1 MQFNYLKRV
10 TVVVALMMSSASI
23 FSQVTVATN
32 DKMTTSS
39 NSGGAPT
46 TKDFRKFSFEI
57 TAGALEPSVI
67 TGGTNN
73 FSSHLATVGYGA
85 GVKYQIFQF
94 LGLQADVFRGKVK
107 GNQDKSLG
115 NGLPPGRAVTS
126 FTTDLHSAASV
137 SAVLT
142 LGNIN
147 WLSSKLRVVPYLA
160 AGGGIMRYDVKFV
173 KAGTTTEQVYS
184 ARKPIREFFVPVTA
198 GLKFNVSDLI
208 NIDLGYRA
216 NYIDGDNFDGY
227 NSGFSHKDKLSYGFA
242 GLEFSLGK
250 RSKKQLMFDNP
261 LGSIRE
267 DLQRQIDSLKAIPPY
282 RVKDTDGDG
291 VVDELDLEPNT
302 PKGCPVDTHG
312 VMRDTDGDGVPDCKD
327 KELNT
332 PTMCQ
337 PVDADG
343 VGKCPPPECCKNITT
358 GGGGNNGGDGCT
370 IGDLPS
376 ISFKSASLALKSDAK
391 AMLATVATKLKAN
404 PTCTVMITGY
414 PATTKASEARCQS
427 RLAMVRKYLM
437 ENEGISGDR
446 VNTNCV
452 PGGGDENTVDMKGA
466 GK

>member
-1 MQFNYLKRV
+1 MQYNYLKRA
-10 TVVVALMMSSASI
+10 TVVAALMMSSGAI
-23 FSQVTVATN
+23 FSQVTVATT

-39 NSGGAPT
+39 NSGVAPT
-46 TKDFRKFSFEI
+46 TKDFRKLSFEI
-57 TAGALEPSVI
+57 TGGVLEPSVL

-85 GVKYQIFQF
+85 GIKYQLFHF

-107 GNQDKSLG
+107 GNQDRKLG
-115 NGLPPGRAVTS
+115 NGLPPGRPVTS
-126 FTTDLHSAASV
+126 FVTDLHSAASV
-137 SAVLT
+137 SAILT
-142 LGNIN
+142 MGNIN
-147 WLSSKLRVVPYLA
+147 WLSSKLRVVPYIG
-160 AGGGIMRYDVKFV
+160 AGGGIMRYDVKIVNF
-173 KAGTTTEQVYS
+173 GTTVEKVYPAKS
-184 ARKPIREFFVPVTA
+184 PIREYFVPVTA
-198 GLKFNVSDLI
+198 GLKFNVSDFI
-208 NIDLGYRA
+208 NLDLGYRA

-227 NSGFSHKDKLSYGFA
+227 NSGSNHKDKLSYGFA

-282 RVKDTDGDG
+282 RVRDTDGDG

-343 VGKCPPPECCKNITT
+343 VGKCPPPDCCKNMGTAGGGT
-358 GGGGNNGGDGCT
+358 GGDACS

-376 ISFKSASLALKSDAK
+376 ISFKTSSQALKSDAK
-391 AMLATVATKLKAN
+391 AMLATVASKLKGS
-404 PTCTVMITGY
+404 PTCNIMITGY
-414 PATTKASEARCQS
+414 PATNKASEARCQS
-427 RLAMVRKYLM
+427 RLAMIRKYMM

-452 PGGGDENTVDMKGA
+452 PGGGDENTVDIKST